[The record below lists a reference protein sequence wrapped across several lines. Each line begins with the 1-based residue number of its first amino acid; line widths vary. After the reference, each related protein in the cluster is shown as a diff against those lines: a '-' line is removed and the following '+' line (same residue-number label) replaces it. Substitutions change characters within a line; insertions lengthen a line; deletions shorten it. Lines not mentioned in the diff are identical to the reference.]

1 MNNPETTFSVESV
14 SDTIENQPYLEP
26 AAREALI
33 IWFDANDSIEPVF
46 IDREEWEEKREKGTI
61 LEEKSDK
68 DTGKQKLYI
77 AQNINLFEMIDVIE
91 AVDKDTFKDNPELAT
106 QGVEK
111 IKKLADTFKK
121 AGVYIHESVGYVQEG
136 KDIAEELSNRFFNYG
151 LSLESKTQK
160 TNEPIPPTELS
171 EEERRELDKW
181 LIGKERYYR
190 VMSRL
195 GPNPSQEDIDRER
208 QKHFKG
214 YFKAL
219 SSKGSKEDGNQPWE
233 RSIGPAAK
241 IQEKAEENIRRR
253 VHEPDLVLYG
263 TASTRSNEMMK
274 NKMKAPITTDEE
286 KGEDQDQKPITEH
299 QTLYEKLEIPRLK
312 EELETVRRTGNIEE
326 ISKKEF
332 EIAKKIREEINTFEY
347 KNLANN
353 PSEIIKDNYLNC
365 LGSTLIGTSLLDE
378 VGIKYLIVDY
388 PSHIMTLLATSD
400 RKLYWQD
407 FTPTKNR
414 EPNLMN
420 DTEVT
425 ANMFEGNP
433 DILTLAENSD
443 SFNVFLKPLQKTY
456 NISSSTDAKKHVL
469 LNNLSG
475 LMAIENPKA
484 ALEILRRNTEFNPNS
499 ATVQGMLGNILF
511 SFGLAEEEKGN
522 EQEAEKAFMKAEEAY
537 IKAIEINSNNHIIYS
552 NLAGLLYNQER
563 LFEAGKVYEKATEI
577 GFDTTLYKNYKKFAD
592 DLIKRSRWEEA
603 GIAYNNLGKA
613 LIRNKQYEEAV
624 KILETGAI
632 LYPKHPTLQQNLGD
646 AYYQFGDFEK
656 AKEAYIKAS
665 ESDPDNPRQQQNLG
679 DAYHQLRDFEKAKEA
694 YLKASESDP
703 NNHILQ
709 ISLGNTYYELGD
721 YDKAKEAYL
730 TAIEINPNK
739 PIPYVNLGY
748 LLTTIGDLA
757 GAADVYRKGLQHNPE
772 NDFLQRKV
780 SELK

>member
-1 MNNPETTFSVESV
+1 MNNTETTFRVESV
-14 SDTIENQPYLEP
+14 SDTIKNQPYLEP

-46 IDREEWEEKREKGTI
+46 IDREEWEEKREQGTI

-68 DTGKQKLYI
+68 DTGNQKLYI
-77 AQNINLFEMIDVIE
+77 AQDINLFEMIDVVE

-121 AGVYIHESVGYVQEG
+121 AGVYIHESVRYVQEG

-151 LSLESKTQK
+151 LSLENKTQK
-160 TNEPIPPTELS
+160 TNEPIPPTELT

-190 VMSRL
+190 IMSRL

-219 SSKGSKEDGNQPWE
+219 SSKGSKGDGNQPWE
-233 RSIGPAAK
+233 RSVGPAAK

-263 TASTRSNEMMK
+263 TASTRSNEMIK

-286 KGEDQDQKPITEH
+286 TGEVQDQKPIAEH

-332 EIAKKIREEINTFEY
+332 EITKKIREEINTFEY
-347 KNLANN
+347 KDLANN

-365 LGSTLIGTSLLDE
+365 LGSTLLGTSLLDE
-378 VGIKYLIVDY
+378 VGIKYLIVDC
-388 PSHIMTLLATSD
+388 PGHMMTFLATSD

-407 FTPTKNR
+407 FTPTKDR
-414 EPNLMN
+414 EPNLIN

-425 ANMFEGNP
+425 ANMFEGNL

-443 SFNVFLKPLQKTY
+443 SFNVVFKPNQETY
-456 NISSSTDAKKHVL
+456 NISSATDAKKYLL

-475 LMAIENPKA
+475 LIAIENQHKA
-484 ALEILRRNTEFNPNS
+484 ALEILRRETEFNPNNV
-499 ATVQGMLGNILF
+499 TLQGMLGSILL

-522 EQEAEKAFMKAEEAY
+522 EQEAEKALMKAEEAY
-537 IKAIEINSNNHIIYS
+537 IKAIEINSNSHITYM
-552 NLAGLLYNQER
+552 NLARLLYYQER

-577 GFDTTLYKNYKKFAD
+577 GFDPILYKNYKEFAD

-613 LIRNKQYEEAV
+613 LIRNKLYEEAV
-624 KILETGAI
+624 KILETAAI
-632 LYPKHPTLQQNLGD
+632 LYPKLPTLQQNLGD
-646 AYYQFGDFEK
+646 AYYQFEDFEK

-665 ESDPDNPRQQQNLG
+665 ESDPNNPKLQQDLG
-679 DAYHQLRDFEKAKEA
+679 NACYQCGDFEKAKEA
-694 YLKASESDP
+694 YLKA
-703 NNHILQ
+703 
-709 ISLGNTYYELGD
+709 
-721 YDKAKEAYL
+721 
-730 TAIEINPNK
+730 IEINPK
-739 PIPYVNLGY
+739 TPIPYINLGY
-748 LLTTIGDLA
+748 LLTTTGDLT

-772 NDFLQRKV
+772 NGFLQRKV
-780 SELK
+780 NELK